1 MSDRHLSDAALSSWS
16 AGRTSR
22 GAARHLEHCP
32 LCLARV
38 EQMTELEP
46 RVREDLEATLM
57 PLRSLEEAVWD
68 RLEARVADREALSVL
83 TELID
88 VGPATSLLLLGGVED
103 EGGVDD

>member
-1 MSDRHLSDAALSSWS
+1 MSDRHLSDAVLTSWS
-16 AGRTSR
+16 AGRTHR

-38 EQMTELEP
+38 EQMTELAP
-46 RVREDLEATLM
+46 RVRADLEASLM
-57 PLRSLEEAVWD
+57 PQRSLEEALWD
-68 RLEARVADREALSVL
+68 RLEARVADREAMSVL

-103 EGGVDD
+103 EGVADD